1 MSNIQK
7 LDALLTKYY
16 DTLESGNKKK
26 QEIIYNEYLE
36 LKHEIKLSID
46 SLSKTDKNFFKT
58 ICSEFRILSNEEERN
73 KLFHGIKKSQLKSK
87 KFNSNDDY
95 LKESKTISSNTTDTL
110 RKSLQELKEAE
121 NIGNEVIVQINIDN
135 DKINNVNQNLDQIQ
149 SDGY

>member
-7 LDALLTKYY
+7 LDTLLTKFY

-26 QEIIYNEYLE
+26 QERIYNDYLE
-36 LKHEIKLSID
+36 LKREIKLSID
-46 SLSKTDKNFFKT
+46 FLSKTDKKFFKT

-95 LKESKTISSNTTDTL
+95 LKESKTIRFNTADTL
-110 RKSLQELKEAE
+110 LLYC
-121 NIGNEVIVQINIDN
+121 IILYTFV
-135 DKINNVNQNLDQIQ
+135 
-149 SDGY
+149 